1 MLFFVRAYL
10 HSICEIKKKTK
21 SFYLVLLFIDFFSD
35 GKRPLILLSTVCM
48 VVINRIRIQ
57 QIFLL
62 VLNLKNSQ
70 FKFDIALDLVIEI
83 EIEMYVIGSVLVSL
97 FIILIVYVAIKTRWI
112 YTLLYKVI
120 MKT

>member
-1 MLFFVRAYL
+1 MLLFVRAYL

-62 VLNLKNSQ
+62 VLKNSQ